1 MQKFSVRVW
10 LVFVFLGLVL
20 APVRG
25 EQTFPGP
32 DWSEE
37 ASPIASP
44 YADSGGEMSIFA
56 GQAPKSLNYY
66 LDNNTFTAEV
76 FGNLY
81 ETMLSIDPI
90 TVEREPHLARRWT
103 ISDDK
108 KTFTFH
114 LDPRAKWSDGTP
126 ITAADV
132 AWTFRAI
139 LKPENRTGVH
149 KVSLEVFEDPEILDE
164 RTIRFTARKVHWR
177 NLGALG
183 GMHILP
189 KHVFE
194 DRDFNKINF
203 DFPVVSGPYRVG
215 ELKEGI
221 YLTLKR
227 RADWWYRESPASR
240 GIANF
245 ATLKFRFYA
254 ERGNAFEAFRKG
266 RIDLFPV
273 YASRRWVK
281 ETDGNNFRNNWI
293 VKQRVQNHNPVG
305 FQGFAMNMR
314 QAPFDDVRVR
324 KAMQHLLNR
333 RKMNEQLMYNQY
345 FLHMSYF
352 EDLYGP
358 DTPCPNPM
366 VEFNKDKARALLS
379 EAGWEA
385 NPETGML
392 EKEGRKFRF
401 RFLTRSGTADKFL
414 AIYAEDLKD
423 VGIELEID
431 HKDWAAWARDMEQF
445 NYQMT
450 WASWSAGLFKDPE
463 GMWASSEAKREGGNN
478 ITGFSDERVD
488 ELIEK
493 QKRIFDVEERNE
505 ICRTI
510 DQIVYQEHPYVLLWN
525 INATRLLYWN
535 RFGMPETVLS
545 KYGDERS
552 AYTYWWYD
560 PDADAALEAAKE
572 EGNAL
577 PDKAGE
583 INFDERFAQK
593 MANESDES
601 AAGGGGDGGE
611 SAGASA
617 DESEEEAQSP
627 ISSTPWG
634 AVVVVV
640 LVAVLVAGGVPVI
653 LRKRK

>member
-1 MQKFSVRVW
+1 MLKFLTRAFSVC
-10 LVFVFLGLVL
+10 FVFFLSS
-20 APVRG
+20 ASTEA
-25 EQTFPGP
+25 EQRFPGP

-37 ASPIASP
+37 ANPIASP
-44 YADSGGEMSIFA
+44 YAESGGEMSIFA

-81 ETMLSIDPI
+81 ETMLSIDPT

-114 LDPRAKWSDGTP
+114 LDPRAKWSDGTQ

-183 GMHILP
+183 GMTILP
-189 KHVFE
+189 KHVFA

-227 RADWWYRESPASR
+227 RDDWWYRESPASR

-273 YASRRWVK
+273 YTSRRWVK
-281 ETDGNNFRNNWI
+281 ETDGTNFRNNRI

-314 QAPFDDVRVR
+314 QTPFDDVRVR
-324 KAMQHLLNR
+324 RAMQHLLDR

-345 FLHMSYF
+345 FLHKSYF

-358 DTPCPNPM
+358 DNPCPNPLI
-366 VEFNKDKARALLS
+366 EFDKGKARELLS
-379 EAGWEA
+379 QAGWEA
-385 NPETGML
+385 NPATGML
-392 EKEGRKFRF
+392 EKEGRMFRV

-478 ITGFSDERVD
+478 ITGLMDERVD

-493 QKRIFDVEERNE
+493 QKSIFDVEKRNE

-572 EGNAL
+572 EGHAL

-593 MANESDES
+593 MAAEPGEAAVTVHAAEESVAEAEEKS
-601 AAGGGGDGGE
+601 G
-611 SAGASA
+611 
-617 DESEEEAQSP
+617 EEAQS
-627 ISSTPWG
+627 SSPATRWG
-634 AVVVVV
+634 AVI
-640 LVAVLVAGGVPVI
+640 VAVLVAGAILVI

>member
-1 MQKFSVRVW
+1 MQNFIIHVW
-10 LVFVFLGLVL
+10 SLFVFVCLALV
-20 APVRG
+20 PVHG
-25 EQTFPGP
+25 EQRYPGS
-32 DWSEE
+32 DWTEE

-44 YADSGGEMSIFA
+44 YATPGGEISIFA
-56 GQAPKSLNYY
+56 GQSPKSLNYY

-76 FGNLY
+76 FGTLY
-81 ETMLSIDPI
+81 ESMLTIDPI
-90 TVEREPHLARRWT
+90 TAEREPHLARRWT
-103 ISDDK
+103 ISEDK

-114 LDPRAKWSDGTP
+114 LDPRAEWSDGKP
-126 ITAADV
+126 ITAEDV
-132 AWTFRAI
+132 AWTFKAI

-149 KVSLEVFEDPEILDE
+149 KVSLEVFDEPEILDE

-177 NLGALG
+177 NLAALG
-183 GMHILP
+183 GMSILP
-189 KHVFE
+189 KHAFAE
-194 DRDFNKINF
+194 RDFNKINF
-203 DFPVVSGPYRVG
+203 EFPVVSGAYRVG

-227 RADWWYRESPASR
+227 RADWWYRDSPASR
-240 GIANF
+240 GTANF
-245 ATLKFRFYA
+245 ATLKFRFYS

-266 RIDLFPV
+266 KIDLFAV
-273 YASRRWVK
+273 YTSRRWVK
-281 ETDGNNFRNNWI
+281 ETDGTNFRNNWI

-314 QAPFDDVRVR
+314 KGPFDDIRVR

-345 FLHMSYF
+345 FLHRSYF

-358 DTPCPNPM
+358 DNPCPNPLF
-366 VEFNKDKARALLS
+366 EFDKDKARALLD

-392 EKEGRKFRF
+392 EKDGRPFRF

-414 AIYAEDLKD
+414 AIYSEDLKD
-423 VGIELEID
+423 VGIEMQID
-431 HKDWAAWARDMEQF
+431 HKDWAAWARDMEGF
-445 NYQMT
+445 NYEMT

-478 ITGFSDERVD
+478 ITGFMDDRVD

-510 DQIVYQEHPYVLLWN
+510 DQIVYQEQPYVLLWN

-535 RFGMPETVLS
+535 RFGTPPTVLS

-560 PDADAALEAAKE
+560 PDADAALQSAKE
-572 EGNAL
+572 EGDAL
-577 PDKAGE
+577 PNIAENID
-583 INFDERFAQK
+583 FDERFAKK
-593 MANESDES
+593 MATKGDDSSGQDGVGEDRGEEPQDEN
-601 AAGGGGDGGE
+601 G
-611 SAGASA
+611 
-617 DESEEEAQSP
+617 EEAQTMP
-627 ISSTPWG
+627 PATPWG
-634 AVVVVV
+634 VLILV
-640 LVAVLVAGGVPVI
+640 LVLAAGLVLVI
-653 LRKRK
+653 RRKRK